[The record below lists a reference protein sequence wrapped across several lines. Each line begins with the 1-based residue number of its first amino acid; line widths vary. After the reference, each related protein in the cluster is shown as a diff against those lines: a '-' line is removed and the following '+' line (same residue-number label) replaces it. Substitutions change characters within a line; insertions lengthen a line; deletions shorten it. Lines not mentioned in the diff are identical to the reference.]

1 MVTKKEIYAVIAGYG
16 LGKILPAGSTT
27 KAAKVTV
34 RRVARPLLMAGVGLA
49 RRHPGVAIGTGL
61 VAAHEL
67 GYLDPGYAKART
79 VKKKAMSKFNKS
91 VKGGMSII
99 RASTSYGKKGTIS
112 NAKKAFSAVTKTVSK
127 VWRKKATPKK
137 GPMSAVA
144 RYARKIAK
152 V

>member
-1 MVTKKEIYAVIAGYG
+1 MVTKREIYAIIAGYG
-16 LGKILPAGSTT
+16 LGKVLPAGSTVKT
-27 KAAKVTV
+27 AKRTV
-34 RRVARPLLMAGVGLA
+34 FAIARPAGKVAIGLA
-49 RRHPGVAIGTGL
+49 KRHPGVAIGTGL
-61 VAAHEL
+61 VAAHQL
-67 GYLDPGYAKART
+67 GYLDPVYAGAKP
-79 VKKKAMSKFNKS
+79 VKKRAMSKFNKS

-99 RASTSYGKKGTIS
+99 RASTSYGSKGTIN
-112 NAKKAFSAVTKTVSK
+112 NAKKAFAAVTKTVSK